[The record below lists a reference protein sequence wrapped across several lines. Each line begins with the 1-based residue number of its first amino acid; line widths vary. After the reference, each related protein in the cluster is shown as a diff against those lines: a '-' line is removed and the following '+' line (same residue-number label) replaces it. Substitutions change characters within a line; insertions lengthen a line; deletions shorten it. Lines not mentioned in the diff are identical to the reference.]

1 MTDTAQIKEGEKKMT
16 FPAYYQLWDGQEV
29 MSEPTVVNTQVEL
42 DAMQERAKE
51 ATDGNLWYVRS

>member
-1 MTDTAQIKEGEKKMT
+1 
-16 FPAYYQLWDGQEV
+16 
-29 MSEPTVVNTQVEL
+29 MSEPTVMNTQVEL